1 MYVCMCNGFTE
12 REVQAAIQEMGA
24 KDVHAVH
31 QSCCGEKP
39 QCGKCAKHIQGMLSE
54 EKRN

>member
-12 REVQAAIQEMGA
+12 RDVQAAITESGA
-24 KDVHAVH
+24 KDVHGVH

-39 QCGKCAKHIQGMLSE
+39 QCGKCKKHIQGMLSE
-54 EKRN
+54 EKRS